1 MLYVHHT
8 LWPQEEPERTHERKK
23 EEEAYSEIKDGMDE
37 NETDDEDGRKLR
49 TAFS

>member
-1 MLYVHHT
+1 MSRNGGLSDP
-8 LWPQEEPERTHERKK
+8 LFDERKK